1 MRSIRDSAIIV
12 CCHALEYGILNA
24 IRNWSLTALKLIFVY
39 NAEDGLIHGMLDS
52 IHKTLS
58 PKTYACDLCA
68 LTYGAVSMKKTWR
81 DWLKSHP
88 METQFF
94 HRADFKAAWP
104 EVNVALPVVMK
115 EIDGELQFVVPA
127 QDFKTMKTVNDLITT
142 INARI

>member
-1 MRSIRDSAIIV
+1 V
-12 CCHALEYGILNA
+12 
-24 IRNWSLTALKLIFVY
+24 KLIFVY
-39 NAEDGLIHGMLDS
+39 NAEDGLMHAMLDS

-81 DWLKSHP
+81 NWLTSLP
-88 METQFF
+88 LETQFY

-115 EIDGELQFVVPA
+115 EVDGALEFVVPA
-127 QDFKTMKTVNDLITT
+127 QDFKAIKTVGDLIS
-142 INARI
+142 IIDERIMAGQMTS